1 MIPHS
6 CNLRV
11 RYGET
16 DQMGVVYH
24 GSYPAYFE
32 QGRTEWLRDLG
43 VTYRWMEENR
53 IMLPVVE
60 ISIKYSRPAR
70 YDDLLKVTTQLREN
84 PTVKITFDYEL
95 LNEQNEILATA
106 WTTLAFINMDTNKL
120 TRAPHYLLD
129 KINAQR

>member
-1 MIPHS
+1 MLSHS

-24 GSYPAYFE
+24 GAYPAYFE
-32 QGRTEWLRDLG
+32 QGRTEWLRELG

-60 ISIKYSRPAR
+60 ISIKYTKPAR

-84 PTVKITFDYEL
+84 PTYKITFDYQL
-95 LNEQNEILATA
+95 LDQQNELLATA
-106 WTTLAFINMDTNKL
+106 FTTLVFINMDNNKV
-120 TRAPHYLLD
+120 TRAPNYLLD
-129 KINAQR
+129 RIAAKS

>member
-1 MIPHS
+1 MLPHDFQF
-6 CNLRV
+6 RV

-32 QGRTEWLRDLG
+32 QGRTEWLRNLG

-53 IMLPVVE
+53 IMLPVVDL
-60 ISIKYSRPAR
+60 SIKYLKPAR

-84 PTVKITFDYEL
+84 PTYKSPSITPYLTTKNSFLQRPLPPLHL
-95 LNEQNEILATA
+95 LIWILK
-106 WTTLAFINMDTNKL
+106 N
-120 TRAPHYLLD
+120 
-129 KINAQR
+129 

>member
-1 MIPHS
+1 MLSHS
-6 CNLRV
+6 FNLRV

-32 QGRTEWLRDLG
+32 QGRTEWLREMG

-53 IMLPVVE
+53 IMLPVTE
-60 ISIKYSRPAR
+60 ISIKYTKPAR

-84 PTVKITFDYEL
+84 PTYKITFDYEL
-95 LNEQNEILATA
+95 FNEQDELLATA
-106 WTTLAFINMDTNKL
+106 FTTLVFINMDTNKL
-120 TRAPHYLLD
+120 MRRPTFLHEVIAG
-129 KINAQR
+129 KV

>member
-6 CNLRV
+6 CILRV

-24 GSYPAYFE
+24 GAYPAYFE
-32 QGRTEWLRDLG
+32 QGRTEWLRELG

-60 ISIKYSRPAR
+60 ISIKYTKPAR

-84 PTVKITFDYEL
+84 PTYKITFDYEL
-95 LNEQNEILATA
+95 FDDQNESLATA
-106 WTTLAFINMDTNKL
+106 FTTLVFINMDTNKIM
-120 TRAPHYLLD
+120 RAPQFLLD
-129 KINAQR
+129 KIANKA